1 MDVDREVAI
10 QIAGVNDL
18 LPEVCATAAAVTRG
32 LR

>member
-10 QIAGVNDL
+10 QIAEVNDL
-18 LPEVCATAAAVTRG
+18 LPEVCAAAAATRG